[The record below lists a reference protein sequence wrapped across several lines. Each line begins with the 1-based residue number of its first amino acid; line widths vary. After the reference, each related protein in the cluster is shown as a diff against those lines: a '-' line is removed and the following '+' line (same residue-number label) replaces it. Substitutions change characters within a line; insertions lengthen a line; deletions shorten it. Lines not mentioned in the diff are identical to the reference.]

1 MPREYSQRVASGTD
15 STTESIRR
23 VLLSVEDALEIE
35 VQGRTDA
42 AVLVPLYTSGG
53 ELHAVF
59 TRRRDDL
66 RRHPGEISF
75 PGGRYD
81 EGERDLLATALR
93 EAEEEIGLPADAVEV
108 LGALQPTPTIA
119 TGYAVYPFV
128 GMIEAGRSWTPSA
141 GEVADVL
148 ELSLPDLLAGYAR
161 RRLVRRGLPIR
172 TDTYLVEDHLIW
184 GATARILADLFDRI
198 GGLVRNGATPG
209 PGRTQ
214 SSSAG

>member
-1 MPREYSQRVASGTD
+1 MPTD
-15 STTESIRR
+15 IRDEMR
-23 VLLSVEDALEIE
+23 HVLLSPEEALTLD
-35 VQGRTDA
+35 VRGRTDA
-42 AVLVPLYTSGG
+42 AVLVPLYLRDG

-59 TRRRDDL
+59 TKRRDDL

-81 EGERDLLATALR
+81 EGEADLIATALR
-93 EAEEEIGLPADAVEV
+93 EANEEIGLPAGAVEI

-128 GMIEAGRSWTPSA
+128 GMIEPGRTWTLSA
-141 GEVADVL
+141 REVAEVIEFSL
-148 ELSLPDLLAGYAR
+148 SELLTGYSR

-172 TDTYLVEDHLIW
+172 TDTYVVGEHLIW

-198 GGLVRNGATPG
+198 APLMRGDENPSGN
-209 PGRTQ
+209 
-214 SSSAG
+214 

>member
-1 MPREYSQRVASGTD
+1 VASRTR
-15 STTESIRR
+15 SIRDEMR
-23 VLLSVEDALEIE
+23 PVLLSVEEALKIE

-42 AVLVPLYTSGG
+42 AVLVPLYESRG

-59 TRRRDDL
+59 TKRRDDL

-93 EAEEEIGLPADAVEV
+93 EAEEEIGLPSDAVEV
-108 LGALQPTPTIA
+108 VGALQPTPTIA

-128 GMIEAGRSWTPSA
+128 GVIEAGREWTPSA
-141 GEVADVL
+141 REVAEVI
-148 ELSLPDLLAGYAR
+148 ELPLSALRSGYAR

-172 TDTYLVEDHLIW
+172 TDTYLVGDHLIW
-184 GATARILADLFDRI
+184 GATARILADLFDR
-198 GGLVRNGATPG
+198 TG
-209 PGRTQ
+209 PLPDP
-214 SSSAG
+214 SSSGG